1 MSEMMDM
8 MGSKM
13 WVINFYRE
21 QLGKFDRLGLGKL
34 TEHNVKVTPQLID
47 ITSKRLSDL
56 SAAYSK
62 NTTDILMRVRKHRLR
77 KAIRNKEN
85 GQLKHDGA
93 ATTKSSKDIGSNGHE
108 GSKS

>member
-1 MSEMMDM
+1 

-21 QLGKFDRLGLGKL
+21 QLSKFNRLGLGKL

-47 ITSKRLSDL
+47 ITSKRLGDL
-56 SAAYSK
+56 STAYSR
-62 NTTDILMRVRKHRLR
+62 NTTDTLMRVRKHRLR
-77 KAIRNKEN
+77 KAIRNRVN

-93 ATTKSSKDIGSNGHE
+93 ASTKSSKDIGSNGHE